1 MLEFYKK
8 ALLGLAC
15 VLIASAL
22 VGYLCAQRT
31 FLRVSL
37 LPAEQSD
44 IPWVA
49 ESGGDSSWGGLSSVK
64 VNDLSYSL
72 DVEMKV
78 SNREEHPF
86 ASIALAFTNATG
98 APMQANLS
106 SFKTISFSAK
116 CSPANVL
123 MFSVA
128 TVDEKITNPN
138 DNLSYR
144 SPSAFFSCDENWNRV
159 ELDLTRLETAQW
171 WLERFHLKLSMNEY
185 QLNRVPRLLF
195 GSSSQSP
202 TEVAA
207 RIQLNEITLN
217 GRDWRYMY
225 LCGLFLVLAW
235 GAYGIWFFR
244 QHTRALIDE
253 LRNRMQK
260 DRPLVAYQ
268 QLSVEPQRDKDT
280 DAILRFMATE
290 YANAE
295 VNLDSMVASIG
306 VSRTKINDILKAELG
321 FTFTGYL
328 NKLRLTEAARLLA
341 DKEEANI
348 AEIAYSVG
356 YKNVSYFNKLFKEE
370 YACTPKTF
378 KSLCDKKKHGTEAIS
393 QSGNS
398 RA

>member
-8 ALLGLAC
+8 ASLGLAC
-15 VLIASAL
+15 LLLTSAL
-22 VGYLCAQRT
+22 VGYLCIERT
-31 FLRVSL
+31 FLHLSL
-37 LPAEQSD
+37 LPAQQSD
-44 IPWVA
+44 LPWVT
-49 ESGGDSSWGGLSSVK
+49 ELGNDGYWGGLSSVK
-64 VNDLSYSL
+64 INDANYSL

-78 SNREEHPF
+78 STIVEHPF
-86 ASIALAFTNATG
+86 ASASLVFTDATG
-98 APMQANLS
+98 KPTLVNLS

-123 MFSVA
+123 TFSVV
-128 TVDEKITNPN
+128 TVDEKITDPG
-138 DNLSYR
+138 DHLSYR
-144 SPSAFFSCDENWNRV
+144 SPSAFFSCDESWNRV

-171 WLERFHLKLSMNEY
+171 WLERFHLKLSMKEY
-185 QLNRVPRLLF
+185 QLDKVPKLLF

-202 TEVAA
+202 VEVDA

-225 LCGLFLVLAW
+225 LFGFFLLLVW
-235 GAYGIWFFR
+235 GAYGVWFFR
-244 QHTRALIDE
+244 QHTRALIGE
-253 LRNRMQK
+253 LRSRIQK

-295 VNLDSMVASIG
+295 LNLDSMVTSIG

-378 KSLCDKKKHGTEAIS
+378 KSLCDK
-393 QSGNS
+393 
-398 RA
+398 

>member
-15 VLIASAL
+15 LLITSAL
-22 VGYLCAQRT
+22 IGYLCAQRT
-31 FLRVSL
+31 FLHLSL
-37 LPAEQSD
+37 LPAQQSD
-44 IPWVA
+44 LPWVT
-49 ESGGDSSWGGLSSVK
+49 ELGNDGYWGGLSSVK
-64 VNDLSYSL
+64 MNDANYSL
-72 DVEMKV
+72 DFEMKV
-78 SNREEHPF
+78 STTVEHPF
-86 ASIALAFTNATG
+86 ASASLVFTDSAGKPALV
-98 APMQANLS
+98 NLS
-106 SFKTISFSAK
+106 SFKTISFSTK

-123 MFSVA
+123 TFSVV
-128 TVDEKITNPN
+128 TVDEKITDPN
-138 DNLSYR
+138 DQLSYR

-171 WLERFHLKLSMNEY
+171 WLERFHLKLSMKEY
-185 QLNRVPRLLF
+185 QLDKVPKLLF

-202 TEVAA
+202 VEVAA

-225 LCGLFLVLAW
+225 LFGSFLLLVW
-235 GAYGIWFFR
+235 GAYGVWFFR
-244 QHTRALIDE
+244 QHTRALIGE

-268 QLSVEPQRDKDT
+268 QLTVEPQRDKDT
-280 DAILRFMATE
+280 NAILRFMATE
-290 YANAE
+290 YANADL
-295 VNLDSMVASIG
+295 NLDSMVISIG

-341 DKEEANI
+341 EKEEANV

-370 YACTPKTF
+370 YSCTPKTF
-378 KSLCDKKKHGTEAIS
+378 KSLCNK
-393 QSGNS
+393 
-398 RA
+398 